1 MGFIDLFPTVVYT
14 EDIKNSYDISSY
26 VNFINN
32 TKIIQA
38 HENKS
43 YGYVTENSNVLNENI
58 FSNLKQ
64 FILKK
69 GLIYLKEL
77 GHIVEDLQISNS
89 WGNILDKEQLI
100 GSHLHTNSYISGV
113 LYLTN
118 SSSIRFK
125 NPLITKDHFTPS
137 RLSDPNNFRSNID
150 WVITPTPGLILL
162 FPSWLEHG
170 ANPSETDNRISI
182 AFNII
187 PKGKF
192 GFPTAELNL

>member
-1 MGFIDLFPTVVYT
+1 MNFVDLFPTVICT
-14 EDIKNSYDISSY
+14 EDIKNNHDISSY

-32 TKIIQA
+32 IKIIQA

-43 YGYVTENSNVLNENI
+43 YGYVTENSNILNESI

-64 FILKK
+64 LIIKK
-69 GLIYLKEL
+69 GLLYLEEL
-77 GHIVEDLQISNS
+77 GHVVEDLQISNS
-89 WGNILDKEQLI
+89 WGNVLDKEQLI

-125 NPLITKDHFTPS
+125 NPLVQKDHFTPA
-137 RLSDPNNFRSNID
+137 RTVNTNNFRSITGFN
-150 WVITPTPGLILL
+150 ITPSPGLMVI

-170 ANPSETDNRISI
+170 ASPSEVDNRISI